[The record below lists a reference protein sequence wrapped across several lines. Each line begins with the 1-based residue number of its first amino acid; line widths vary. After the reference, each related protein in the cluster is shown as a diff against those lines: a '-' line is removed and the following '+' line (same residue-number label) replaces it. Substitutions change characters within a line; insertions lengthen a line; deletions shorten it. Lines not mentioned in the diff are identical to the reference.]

1 MNTLSTIC
9 GPMNKTSLT
18 FIVLFSFSTFAF
30 SGQVKLVTGE
40 FHPYSGS
47 ELAHG
52 GMITA
57 LVTESFLADNKE
69 VDLYFLP
76 WKRGLIYTLNHRM
89 AATFPYVKDSQ
100 REAQY
105 SFSNSIFSAKVRLF
119 VRHDSNVTFSK
130 DNDLKG
136 LSTCVPLGYSTKEIQ
151 RFLDKGLIRVV
162 LRPVTDS
169 QCLKAVHNGNIDF
182 YSVNELTGRTL
193 ARNLFGKSRALK
205 TVGDPVFINN
215 YHLIIAKDYPGG
227 DKLLQAFNSG
237 LNKLKINGKYQ
248 KIIDQFIGQ

>member
-1 MNTLSTIC
+1 MNTLSIC
-9 GPMNKTSLT
+9 RPMNKTSLT

-30 SGQVKLVTGE
+30 GGQVKLVTGE
-40 FHPYSGS
+40 FYPYSGS
-47 ELAHG
+47 ELTNG

-57 LVTESFLADNKE
+57 LVTESLLAAHKK

-105 SFSNSIFSAKVRLF
+105 LFSESIFSAKVSLF
-119 VRHDSNVTFSK
+119 VRRDSSITFSK
-130 DNDLKG
+130 DIDLKG

-151 RFLDKGLIRVV
+151 RFLTKGLIRVGM
-162 LRPVTDS
+162 RPVTDS

-193 ARNLFGKSRALK
+193 ARDLFGTSRALK
-205 TVGDPVFINN
+205 TVGNPVSINN

-237 LNKLKINGKYQ
+237 LNKIKVNGKYQ
-248 KIIDQFIGQ
+248 RIVDQFISK